1 MVGHAYN
8 PSNTYEFK
16 KYKHK
21 LSDSIPFLQDHNLIK
36 SATCQIM
43 VPTKTW
49 ENSGNNCQMLRR

>member
-49 ENSGNNCQMLRR
+49 AVEITARC